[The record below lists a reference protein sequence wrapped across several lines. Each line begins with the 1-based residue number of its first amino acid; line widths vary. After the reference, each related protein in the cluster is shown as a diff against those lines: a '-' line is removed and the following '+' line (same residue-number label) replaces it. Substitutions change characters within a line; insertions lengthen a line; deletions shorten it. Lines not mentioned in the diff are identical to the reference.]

1 MTKHNCDRCGH
12 DEDAGCRAG
21 LCDPY
26 QEPPLQKKSP
36 ARLATEAKAT
46 NELSREFLLATLVEI
61 VTAWDECDGPLMM
74 SPEKGVPRFTKAIG
88 AASAI
93 VFGEGKRIP

>member
-1 MTKHNCDRCGH
+1 MTKNNCDVCGH
-12 DEDAGCRAG
+12 DEDDMCRRGGCA
-21 LCDPY
+21 PWS
-26 QEPPLQKKSP
+26 ETPTKSP

-46 NELSREFLLATLVEI
+46 NELSREFLLASLVEL

-74 SPEKGVPRFTKAIG
+74 APEKGVPRFTKAIG
-88 AASAI
+88 VVSAI